1 VGLTRRQHQ
10 PDRQTIGVHEC
21 MNLVG
26 QSAPGPS
33 HGPSSIAVDAGTVLK
48 EVDDQMMIAR
58 NESVEVNPVVFWI
71 ASVVGLAIAYLFG
84 STPTG
89 YLAGKLLKGI
99 DIREHGS
106 KSIGATN
113 VLRTLGKWPALVV
126 LLVDVL
132 KGVGAIVFA
141 RWFYPWF
148 DTLSSVTPPTAL
160 DLQTWVPWA
169 VCLAGLAVLLGHS
182 RSIWLNFTGGKSA
195 ATGLGVLLA
204 ISWPVGLGAA
214 TIFGVVLAIFRIVSL
229 SSMLAALTAIA
240 LICGLEQ
247 PLPYRL
253 LVIAGSIYVIVRH
266 RANIQRLLAGTEP
279 RLGQSSPESQAES
292 QI

>member
-1 VGLTRRQHQ
+1 L
-10 PDRQTIGVHEC
+10 
-21 MNLVG
+21 N
-26 QSAPGPS
+26 
-33 HGPSSIAVDAGTVLK
+33 
-48 EVDDQMMIAR
+48 
-58 NESVEVNPVVFWI
+58 VEMYPMVFWM
-71 ASVVGLAIAYLFG
+71 ASAAGLAIAYLFG

-99 DIREHGS
+99 DIREYGS

-113 VLRTLGKWPALVV
+113 VLRTVGKWPALAV

-132 KGVGAIVFA
+132 KGVAAIVFA

-148 DTLSSVTPPTAL
+148 YALPSITPPTAV

-169 VCLAGLAVLLGHS
+169 VCLAGLAALFGHS

-204 ISWPVGLGAA
+204 ISWPVGLGVA
-214 TIFGVVLAIFRIVSL
+214 TVFGAVLAVFRIVSL

-247 PLPYRL
+247 PLPNRL
-253 LVIAGSIYVIVRH
+253 LVIAGGVYVIARH

-279 RLGQSSPESQAES
+279 RLGATPGVK
-292 QI
+292 

>member
-1 VGLTRRQHQ
+1 ML
-10 PDRQTIGVHEC
+10 
-21 MNLVG
+21 
-26 QSAPGPS
+26 
-33 HGPSSIAVDAGTVLK
+33 
-48 EVDDQMMIAR
+48 
-58 NESVEVNPVVFWI
+58 FWI
-71 ASVVGLAIAYLFG
+71 ASGIGLAIAYLFG

-99 DIREHGS
+99 DIRQHGS
-106 KSIGATN
+106 RSTGATN

-126 LLVDVL
+126 LVIDVL
-132 KGVGAIVFA
+132 KGVGAIVFI
-141 RWFYPWF
+141 RWLY
-148 DTLSSVTPPTAL
+148 TLPYITPPTAL
-160 DLQTWVPWA
+160 DLQSWVPWA
-169 VCLAGLAVLLGHS
+169 VGLAGLAALLGHS
-182 RSIWLNFTGGKSA
+182 RSIWLHFTGGKSA

-204 ISWPVGLGAA
+204 MSWPVGLGAA
-214 TIFGVVLAIFRIVSL
+214 TTFGALLAMSRIVSL

-240 LICGLEQ
+240 LVCGLEQ

-279 RLGQSSPESQAES
+279 RLGQASPELTTNS